1 MLTSGPAELCY
12 FYINLN
18 SEKEYGTYQTLISDG
33 EDLICCNTKTA
44 CNREISPKKVN
55 TPAGAATPWS
65 LAACSRC
72 KWPALVQNDLN
83 MARAARLRP
92 EHALSRSN
100 GWSAGVVGARLEGR
114 STHLELG
121 ARGCKTWA
129 GERWARRSCR
139 AWPRG
144 TSSLAGVRGAQPQ
157 GRSSTPPSTSPGLPP
172 PSLFA
177 QALAGMEIEQERGS
191 VVLDPLAVVEIE
203 LEKERRR

>member
-1 MLTSGPAELCY
+1 MITSGPAELCH

-44 CNREISPKKVN
+44 CNHEISPKKIN

-72 KWPALVQNDLN
+72 KWPALVQNNLN

-100 GWSAGVVGARLEGR
+100 GWSAGVAGARLEGR

-121 ARGCKTWA
+121 ARGCKIWA
-129 GERWARRSCR
+129 GERWAQRSCR
-139 AWPRG
+139 AWPRAPSPACAARNLKG
-144 TSSLAGVRGAQPQ
+144 GARRPFHISWTSAPIPLCTSL
-157 GRSSTPPSTSPGLPP
+157 GRHGDRPREGL
-172 PSLFA
+172 L
-177 QALAGMEIEQERGS
+177 GS
-191 VVLDPLAVVEIE
+191 GSLAVVEIE